1 LFFYNKKM
9 IIDRRRLIISF
20 VVNIIMILLCISSL
34 ILEIIDIHRNPDSV
48 YQTVWGLFRY
58 FTIDGNLLSLIF
70 NIIITITQIKA
81 LKIPSKEDIRPI
93 INTQFF
99 YIISLMSACTDL
111 VIFIVV
117 VLIFMPM
124 ADSTWQ
130 LALVGSYN
138 ASSFHV
144 TIPILL
150 NLRFIFLDMRERDFR
165 FYEKLYGGIP
175 MCLYGVIMYI
185 LCGAKVFKSFDK
197 KDGDG
202 KIPYP
207 FLDVYHQK
215 WWFCAFVAIFI
226 FAFGFGI
233 GFLLDFLNKKC
244 QNLIFPYVKS
254 EDDGLENNGNG
265 IVYQE
270 E

>member
-1 LFFYNKKM
+1 M

-20 VVNIIMILLCISSL
+20 VLNIIMIFLCISSL
-34 ILEIIDIHRNPDSV
+34 ILEIIDIHRNPNSV

-70 NIIITITQIKA
+70 NIIIIIKQIKA
-81 LKIPSKEDIRPI
+81 LTTPSKEDIRPL
-93 INTQFF
+93 INTQFL

-117 VLIFMPM
+117 VVIFMPM

-144 TIPILL
+144 IIPILL
-150 NLRFIFLDMRERDFR
+150 NLRFIFLDVRERDFR

-175 MCLYGVIMYI
+175 MCLYGVIMFI
-185 LCGAKVFKSFDK
+185 LCGAKVFKSFDPK
-197 KDGDG
+197 VGDG

-207 FLDVYHQK
+207 FLDVYHQT
-215 WWFCAFVAIFI
+215 WYFCTFVALFI
-226 FAFGFGI
+226 FVFGFGI

-244 QNLIFPYVKS
+244 ENLIFPYAPK
-254 EDDGLENNGNG
+254 EDIGLEYNDNDND
-265 IVYQE
+265 ILNQE

>member
-1 LFFYNKKM
+1 M

-20 VVNIIMILLCISSL
+20 VLSIIMIFLCISSL
-34 ILEIIDIHRNPDSV
+34 ILEIIDIHRNPNSV

-70 NIIITITQIKA
+70 NIIIVIKQTKA
-81 LKIPSKEDIRPI
+81 LKTPSKEDISPLI
-93 INTQFF
+93 KNQFL

-124 ADSTWQ
+124 SDSTWQ

-150 NLRFIFLDMRERDFR
+150 NLRFIFLDVRERDFK
-165 FYEKLYGGIP
+165 FYEKFYGGIP
-175 MCLYGVIMYI
+175 MCIYGVIMYI

-197 KDGDG
+197 NQGDG

-207 FLDVYHQK
+207 FLDVYHQA
-215 WWFCAFVAIFI
+215 WWFCTLIAIFI
-226 FAFGFGI
+226 FVFGFGI

-244 QNLIFPYVKS
+244 ENLIFPYTQK
-254 EDDGLENNGNG
+254 EDDGIEYNANE
-265 IVYQE
+265 IVNQE
-270 E
+270 ET